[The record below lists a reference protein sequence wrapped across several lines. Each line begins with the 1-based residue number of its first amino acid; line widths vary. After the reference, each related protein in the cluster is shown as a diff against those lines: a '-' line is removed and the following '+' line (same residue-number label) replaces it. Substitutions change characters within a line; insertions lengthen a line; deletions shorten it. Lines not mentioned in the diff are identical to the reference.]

1 MGSALKDLKERR
13 SRRIVFLCVVTAF
26 APAAVWSAGTAPP
39 NTTVYVGRTGTKYH
53 RFDCGTLKSV
63 KNEMSLDEAVLAG
76 YGPCRVCNPPVSS
89 VVPGKNSAFYRVD
102 IENLDSYRQADTKK
116 MLRGR
121 VTRHIDGDTVHITI
135 ENPPPGLDRVEKVRM
150 IGADTPETVHPSREV
165 EYFGR
170 EASDFTK
177 KALLGK
183 DVFLALDWEMR
194 DKYGRLLA
202 YIYLPDA
209 ACHNAELI
217 RQGYAHA
224 YTRFPFQFLEEFR
237 GLEQEA
243 RAAKAG
249 LWAGG

>member
-1 MGSALKDLKERR
+1 MARPDLRG
-13 SRRIVFLCVVTAF
+13 VFLCAVTALTLF
-26 APAAVWSAGTAPP
+26 AVWPAGTAPP
-39 NTTVYVGRTGTKYH
+39 NTPVYVGRTGTKYH
-53 RFDCGTLKSV
+53 RFDCGTLKAA

-76 YGPCRVCNPPVSS
+76 YEPCRVCNPPVSGAVS
-89 VVPGKNSAFYRVD
+89 GKNSAFYRVN
-102 IENLDSYRQADTKK
+102 IENLASYRQADTKK

-121 VTRHIDGDTVHITI
+121 VIRHVDGDTVHITL
-135 ENPPPGLDRVEKVRM
+135 ENPPPGLNRVEKVRM
-150 IGADTPETVHPSREV
+150 IGADTPETVHPSREM

-177 KALLGK
+177 NALLAK
-183 DVFLALDWEMR
+183 DVLLALDWEMR

-209 ACHNAELI
+209 VCHNAELI

-237 GLEQEA
+237 ALEREA

-249 LWAGG
+249 LWAGGS